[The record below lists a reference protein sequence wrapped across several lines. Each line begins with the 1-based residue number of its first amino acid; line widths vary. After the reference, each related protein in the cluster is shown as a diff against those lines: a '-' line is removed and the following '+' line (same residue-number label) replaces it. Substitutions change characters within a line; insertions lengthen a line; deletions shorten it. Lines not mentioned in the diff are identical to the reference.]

1 MSSDMAKRVAALS
14 PEKREELLR
23 RLREKE
29 LQAATAPQAAAVPQI
44 VARDRSKPAQ
54 LSFAQQRM
62 WLLDQLQPGTAL
74 YNNAAA
80 FRVQGALDADALAR
94 SFNALVERHE
104 SLRTYFLL
112 EDEGP
117 VQVIHPSLRL
127 EIPLVDLQSL
137 SETEREAEGRR
148 LSIAEAELPFD
159 LSRGPLMRVTLLR
172 MGEQEHLMLL
182 TIHHIIWD
190 GWSMGVLMRE
200 LAEVYQAF
208 ATGAAPSL
216 APLAIQPADF
226 AQWQRQW
233 LRGEVLEKQ
242 LSYWKQQLGG
252 SLPVLQMPTDRLWPA
267 NPTFEARKHYWTL
280 PPALAEGLK
289 ALSRREGSSLF
300 MTLLAAF
307 KVLLSRYTGQQDLVV
322 GSPIA
327 GRNRRETEPLIGF
340 FLNTLVLRTDLAGTP
355 TFRELLG
362 RVRQTALGAYDHQDV
377 PFELL
382 VQTLQPERE
391 ANRIPLFQVL
401 FILQNAPSSSF
412 SFSGLTLTPRVDVAK
427 TQLDLTLIMEETPQG
442 LEGAWEYSTELYDEE
457 TLSRLTAH
465 FQRLLTGIV
474 ENPELR
480 ISELPLLPPEERQR
494 LLVEWNDKRGTYP
507 REECLHQLFEAQVER
522 TPDAVAVEFRGERL
536 TYRELNRRANVQ
548 ARFLMEQGVG
558 PDTVVA
564 LLDQRGTQ
572 LLTAMLAVF
581 KAGGAYLPLDPV
593 HPAKRLAQVLRQSGS
608 PVVLVSGEK
617 VAVLGQAL
625 EELERK
631 PRVFTFEALPRE
643 GEGSNPPARANG
655 RNLAYVIY
663 TSGSTGVPKGAMLEH
678 HGVVNHLLAK
688 VEELALT
695 SSDVVA
701 QTASQCFDI
710 SVWQHF
716 SALAVGGCTLIVEDE
731 VAHQP
736 LELLKA
742 MERHGMTVV
751 ETVPSLLRAM
761 EEEVAG
767 LAEGRPGL
775 SRLRWMV
782 PTGEA
787 LPPEVCRRWFQFY
800 PHVPLLN
807 AYGPTECSDDVAHHP
822 MREASSGAITPI
834 GRPVRNT
841 QLYVLD
847 ARMQLVPTGVPGELY
862 VGGDGVGRGYLREP
876 GRTADVFVP
885 DPFVSRPGSR
895 MYKTGDLVRYR
906 ADGAL
911 EFLGRLDHQVK
922 VRGFRIELGEIES
935 ALRQHPSVRDV
946 VVVAREDDPGKKRLV
961 AYLVWRE
968 EGATLDA
975 VRAHLKDR
983 LPEYMVPAAYVVL
996 DVLPLSANGKVD
1008 RKALPV
1014 PDAGQQAAGYV
1025 APRNAT
1031 EEMVAGIWAQ
1041 LLGVA
1046 RVGAHDNFFELGG
1059 HSLVAT
1065 QVVSRLRNTFEVEL
1079 ALPSIFEAPTVA
1091 ELARVIESARDSK
1104 LSLQAPPLVPTAR
1117 EGTLP
1122 LSFAQQ
1128 RLWFM
1133 DHFQPGDTSYNV
1145 PAAVR
1150 LQGQLDVGALERS
1163 LQDLVR
1169 RHESLRTTFPSVN
1182 GQPVQ
1187 RISAELPLTLA
1198 VDDLGAL
1205 PEQEREAEVQRRADD
1220 DARQA
1225 FDLEKGPMMRTR
1237 LLRLAP
1243 ETHVLLLTMHHIVS
1257 DFWSINLLFQELG
1270 ALYDAHRLGQPSPLP
1285 QPPIQYAD
1293 FARWQR
1299 QWLSGK
1305 VLDAQLA
1312 YWKTQLAGAPAI
1324 LELPTDRPRPPV
1336 RSARGALTP
1345 VIELPP
1351 ALSDS
1356 LRKLSQKEGVSLFM
1370 LLEAAFRVLLQRY
1383 GGQEDFSLGTTVAGR
1398 TRTETEGL
1406 IGPFINALVLRVNM
1420 AQARTFRELLARV
1433 RQTALGAYAHQDIP
1447 FEKLVEELAPARDLS
1462 HSPLF
1467 QVAFELRKSVAS
1479 LDMKIGGLEVSPVV
1493 AEPGTSKFD
1502 LALVMFDR
1510 PEGLLGYCEY
1520 STDLY
1525 DATTIQRMMG
1535 HLRVLLEAIAAQPE
1549 ARLSSLPLLPEAER
1563 RQMLL
1568 DWNANALP
1576 APEACL
1582 HELFQEQA
1590 ARTPEAVAISFEGS
1604 TYTYGELDRWS
1615 NQLAHY
1621 LLARGVGPDVLVG
1634 LCMDRGLDLVVG
1646 MLGILKAG
1654 GAYLPLD
1661 PAYPI
1666 ERLTYM
1672 LNDAGVPVLVTQERL
1687 ADELPSHGEFRVI
1700 VDTEANEIAQEPETP
1715 PQPGVI
1721 PANLAYAIYTSG
1733 STGKPKGVLVEHRGV
1748 SNTMRG
1754 AIRDYDIKPGQKV
1767 LQFASAS
1774 FDVSVLEIFTTLLG
1788 GGTLVLASKDDLLP
1802 GPDLVQLLRAN
1813 RITTMMMTPS
1823 VLATLP
1829 PEELPALRTV
1839 VVGGEA
1845 CSAELMGRWATGRRF
1860 VNAYGP
1866 TETSINATSA
1876 QCVEGSGRPPI
1887 GRAYPNVQV
1896 YALDRNLTPVPI
1908 GVTGELYVGGKG
1920 VGRGYLSSP
1929 ELTAERFVPNP
1940 FSQTGGSRLYRT
1952 GDLVRYRPDGNLEF
1966 VGRVD
1971 TQVKLRGFRIELG
1984 EIESRLIK
1992 QPDLRAAAV
2001 VVREDV
2007 PGVKR
2012 LVAYV
2017 VPAEGRTPAM
2027 GALKEFL
2034 EESLPEYMVPSAF
2047 VEMEALPL
2055 TPNGK
2060 VDEKALPVPGRSV
2073 EQAASF
2079 VAPSNPVEEKLAGIW
2094 LELLGGEKVGIHDNF
2109 FDLGGNSLM
2118 AMQVSSRIREV
2129 LQVELPV
2136 RQLFETPTVAGLA
2149 QSIGPISHAI
2159 TLPPAPPLVPVPRGA
2174 PLPMSFAQQRL
2185 WVQVQLEPTTTA
2197 FNFPLAMRLKGH
2209 LDIEALKRSFEALTQ
2224 RHETMRTTFSVV
2236 KGQPVQVIAPEM
2248 PLPMPLVDLQHLPE
2262 QEREAEVLRRV
2273 KDDPKIVFD
2282 LMRGPMMRTT
2292 LLRLAPQE
2300 HVLILTTHHIA
2311 TDAWSGAIFFRE
2323 LTAFYAAFSSGTEP
2337 QLPPLPIQYADF
2349 AQWQRKW
2356 LQGEV
2361 LEAQRTYWKNHLTGL
2376 PVLELPTD
2384 RPRPSVQTFRGDHQR
2399 MMLLSRETT
2408 AQLEEVGR
2416 QEGATLFMTLL
2427 AAFKVLM
2434 YRYSGQTDIVVGSP
2448 IAGRSRSEVEGLIGF
2463 FVNNLA
2469 LRTRFTPDMPFS
2481 ELLRKVREATLGAYA
2496 HQDMPFEQLVDEV
2509 QPERDLSRSPLFQA
2523 TLSLQNAPSL
2533 EAAFAGLELSMIEV
2547 DSPTSKWD
2555 LSFFTGN
2562 TPEGLAVLLEY
2573 STDLFDTSTVLR
2585 MATHFQ
2591 SLLEGIAVDPERR
2604 LAELPLM
2611 KKEERQRLLVE
2622 WNDTR
2627 TEPPQE
2633 ARAHRLLE
2641 QVVEQRP
2648 DAVAVSFESSQLTYR
2663 ELNQRA
2669 NQMAYQ
2675 LRALGV
2681 GPEMRV
2687 GICMERSLEMVV
2699 GLLGI
2704 MKSGAAYVPLDPTY
2718 PKDRLGFILEDA
2730 EVEVLLTQPHLE
2742 DEVLPDH
2749 GARVLHLTS
2758 DFASIADEYEANP
2771 EEGAEADNLAYIIY
2785 TSGST
2790 GRPKGVQLAHRGL
2803 CNTALAASR
2812 ALELTPESRVLQF
2825 AAFGFDASVWEIFS
2839 TLLTGAHLVLAP
2851 REAIM
2856 PGPPLHALLE
2866 EKGITAVTLTPSALA
2881 PLEPERLKGLRTVV
2895 SAGEACSS
2903 ELARRWKEGRL
2914 FVNAYGPTETTVCAT
2929 LNREVDAQRPTIGR
2943 PLPNVQ
2949 VYVLD
2954 ARLQPVPV
2962 GVVGQLYVSGVG
2974 LARGYLGRPDMTAE
2988 RFVPNPFGTEPGT
3001 RLYRTG
3007 DLARYLSNG
3016 ELEFLGRADQ
3026 QVKLRGFRIE
3036 LGEVESVLAQHP
3048 SVREAVVSL
3057 RKEGGDERLVAYL
3070 VMKDGQEPDPAELRG
3085 FLKEKLP
3092 DYMVPA
3098 AFVGM
3103 EALPLT
3109 PNDKMDR
3116 GALPA
3121 PAKEAVAR
3129 KDYVAPRNPVEEILV
3144 GLWADIF
3151 ETDQVGI
3158 HDNFFDLGGHSM
3170 LGIQLFTRIQEVF
3183 DVEIPLLELFEKPTV
3198 ALLAQR
3204 VAAAQ
3209 PGERREQIAPIVPTP
3224 AAEYVPLSFSQQN
3237 YWLPEQQGPENPYHV
3252 VPMAFRVS
3260 GPLDAAALTRSL
3272 EEIVRRHEAL
3282 RTTFPVVDGTP
3293 VQRIHPEMA
3302 VSLPVVELG
3311 HLPEAQWEA
3320 EARRMAREVVWRPF
3334 DLANGP
3340 LMRFGLYRFSRNAH
3354 LLVLA
3359 MHHVIIDLESAG
3371 VFLSELM
3378 TIYAAFRDGKP
3389 SPLPELAIQYRD
3401 YTRWQRERLQGE
3413 KLEQL
3418 RAYWKQR
3425 MEPLPT
3431 LKLPFDRPYP
3441 ERETFRSAQHAFTLS
3456 PALTKLLYALGRREG
3471 VTPFIL
3477 MLSALNVLLQR
3488 YSGQEQ
3494 IAVFSAT
3501 ADRARPELEK
3511 LIGLF
3516 ARLRLLRVDLSGDPS
3531 FREVLKRVR
3540 TVSLGSPE
3548 HEELPYV
3555 ELVKLL
3561 PSASGEGQRPL
3572 SRVAFSF
3579 SSLSAPALDDIGLKL
3594 EQVLLIDY
3602 DMMLVDLSVTLF
3614 DSPEGLQG
3622 TLDYKTDVFDA
3633 STIQAMYEHLR
3644 VLLECIAADPDQR
3657 LSTFPLPGGASQKA
3671 QVTG

>member
-1 MSSDMAKRVAALS
+1 MAKRVAALS

-29 LQAATAPQAAAVPQI
+29 SQAAAPQI
-44 VARDRSKPAQ
+44 VARDRARPAP

-62 WLLDQLQPGTAL
+62 WLLDQLQPGSSL
-74 YNNAAA
+74 YNNAAS
-80 FRVQGALDADALAR
+80 FRVEGALDADAFSR
-94 SFNALVERHE
+94 SFNVLVERHE
-104 SLRTYFLL
+104 SLRTLFVLQ
-112 EDEGP
+112 DEGP
-117 VQVIHPSLRL
+117 VQVIQPSLRL
-127 EIPLVDLQSL
+127 EIPVVDLRGL
-137 SETEREAEGRR
+137 PGPEREAEVRR
-148 LSIAEAELPFD
+148 LSVEEAGRPFE

-172 MGEQEHLMLL
+172 LDEQEHLMLL
-182 TIHHIIWD
+182 TLHHIIWD
-190 GWSMGVLMRE
+190 GWSHGVLMRE
-200 LAEVYQAF
+200 LAVVYQAF
-208 ATGAAPSL
+208 TTGAVPSL
-216 APLAIQPADF
+216 PPLALQPADF

-233 LRGEVLEKQ
+233 LQGEVLENQ

-252 SLPVLQMPTDRLWPA
+252 TLPVLQMPTDRLWPA
-267 NPTFEARKHYWTL
+267 NPTFDARKHVWAL
-280 PPALAEGLK
+280 PLALSEGLN

-327 GRNRRETEPLIGF
+327 GRTRRETEPLIGF
-340 FLNTLVLRTDLAGTP
+340 FLNTLVLRTDLSGAP
-355 TFRELLG
+355 TFRELLA
-362 RVRQTALGAYDHQDV
+362 RVRQTALAAYDHQDV

-401 FILQNAPSSSF
+401 FILQNASSNSF
-412 SFSGLTLTPRVDVAK
+412 SFSGLTITPRVGATK
-427 TQLDLTLIMEETPQG
+427 TQLDLTLIMVETPRG

-457 TLSRLTAH
+457 TLSRLTGH
-465 FQRLLTGIV
+465 FQRLLEGIV

-480 ISELPLLPPEERQR
+480 ISELPLLPTEERQR
-494 LLVEWNDKRGTYP
+494 LLVGWNDKRGAYP
-507 REECLHQLFEAQVER
+507 REECLHQIFEAQVER
-522 TPDAVAVEFRGERL
+522 TPDAVAAEFREERL

-548 ARFLMEQGVG
+548 ARFLVEQGVG

-564 LLDQRGTQ
+564 LLDQRGNQ
-572 LLTAMLAVF
+572 LFTAMLAVF
-581 KAGGAYLPLDPV
+581 KAGGAYLPLDPL
-593 HPAKRLAQVLRQSGS
+593 HPAKRLAQVLKQSGA
-608 PVVLVSGEK
+608 PVVLVSKEK
-617 VAVLGQAL
+617 EEVLGQAL
-625 EELERK
+625 EELKEK
-631 PRVFTFEALPRE
+631 PRVFTFEELARQ
-643 GEGSNPPARANG
+643 GEGSNLPTRSNG
-655 RNLAYVIY
+655 RSLAYVIY
-663 TSGSTGVPKGAMLEH
+663 TSGSTGVPKGAMLEQQ
-678 HGVVNHLLAK
+678 GMVNHLYAK
-688 VEELALT
+688 VEELELKP
-695 SSDVVA
+695 SDVVA

-716 SALAVGGCTLIVEDE
+716 CALAVGGRTLIVEDE

-736 LELLKA
+736 LKLLEA

-751 ETVPSLLRAM
+751 ETVPSLLRAV
-761 EEEVAG
+761 EEEAAG
-767 LAEGRPGL
+767 LGEGRPGL
-775 SRLRWMV
+775 LRLRWMV

-787 LPPEVCRRWFQFY
+787 LPPEVCRRWFQLY

-807 AYGPTECSDDVAHHP
+807 AYGPTECSDDVTHHP
-822 MREASSGAITPI
+822 MREASTGAITPI

-862 VGGDGVGRGYLREP
+862 VGGDGVGRGYLKEP
-876 GRTADVFVP
+876 GRTAEVFVP
-885 DPFVSRPGSR
+885 DPFTSQSGRR

-906 ADGAL
+906 VDGAL

-922 VRGFRIELGEIES
+922 VRGFRIELGEIEA
-935 ALRQHPSVRDV
+935 ALGQHPAVREV
-946 VVVAREDDPGKKRLV
+946 VVVAREDEPGKKRLV
-961 AYLVWRE
+961 AYLSWRE
-968 EGATLDA
+968 EGATVDA
-975 VRAHLKDR
+975 VRTYLKDR
-983 LPEYMVPAAYVVL
+983 LPEYMVPATYVVL
-996 DVLPLSANGKVD
+996 DALPLSSNGKVD

-1014 PDAGQQAAGYV
+1014 PDAGQQAAEGFV
-1025 APRNAT
+1025 APRNVT

-1041 LLGVA
+1041 LLGVE
-1046 RVGAHDNFFELGG
+1046 RVGVHDNFFELGG

-1065 QVVSRLRNTFEVEL
+1065 QVISRLRGTFEVEL
-1079 ALPSIFEAPTVA
+1079 ALPSFFEAPTVA
-1091 ELARVIESARDSK
+1091 ELARLVESTRESK
-1104 LSLQAPPLVPTAR
+1104 LSLQAPPLVPTPR
-1117 EGTLP
+1117 EGALP

-1163 LQDLVR
+1163 LQDIIR

-1187 RISAELPLTLA
+1187 RISAELPLQLV
-1198 VDDLGAL
+1198 VDELEKL
-1205 PEQEREAEVQRRADD
+1205 SEQEREAEVQRRADD
-1220 DARQA
+1220 DARQP

-1243 ETHVLLLTMHHIVS
+1243 QTHVLLLTMHHIVS

-1270 ALYDAHRLGQPSPLP
+1270 ALYDAHRLGKPSPLP
-1285 QPPIQYAD
+1285 QLPIQYAD

-1305 VLDAQLA
+1305 VLDAQLS

-1351 ALSDS
+1351 ALSES

-1370 LLEAAFRVLLQRY
+1370 LLEAAFRVLLHRY

-1433 RQTALGAYAHQDIP
+1433 RQTALGAFAHQDIP
-1447 FEKLVEELAPARDLS
+1447 FEKLVEEMAPTRDLS
-1462 HSPLF
+1462 HSPFF

-1479 LDMKIGGLEVSPVV
+1479 LAMEIGGLQVSPVV
-1493 AEPGTSKFD
+1493 AEPGTAKFD

-1549 ARLSSLPLLPEAER
+1549 ARLSALSLLSEAER

-1568 DWNANALP
+1568 DWNATALP

-1590 ARTPEAVAISFEGS
+1590 ARTPEAVALSFEGS

-1661 PAYPI
+1661 PTYPI

-1687 ADELPSHGEFRVI
+1687 ADELPSHGEFRVS
-1700 VDTEANEIAQEPETP
+1700 VDVEANEIAQEPETP
-1715 PQPGVI
+1715 PQSGVTPG
-1721 PANLAYAIYTSG
+1721 NLSYAIYTSG

-1748 SNTMRG
+1748 SNTIRG
-1754 AIRDYDIKPGQKV
+1754 AIHDYDVKPGQKV

-1802 GPDLVQLLRAN
+1802 GPDLVQLLRSN

-1845 CSAELMGRWATGRRF
+1845 CSAELMDRWAAGRRF

-1876 QCVEGSGRPPI
+1876 LCVEGSGRPPI

-1896 YALDRNLTPVPI
+1896 YVLDRHLLPVPI

-1929 ELTAERFVPNP
+1929 ELAAERFVPNP
-1940 FSQTGGSRLYRT
+1940 FSQTEGSRLYRT

-1984 EIESRLIK
+1984 EIETRLIK
-1992 QPDLRAAAV
+1992 HPDLRAAAV

-2017 VPAEGRTPAM
+2017 VPSEGRSPAM

-2060 VDEKALPVPGRSV
+2060 VDEKALPAPGRSV

-2079 VAPSNPVEEKLAGIW
+2079 VAPSNRVEEKLAGIW
-2094 LELLGGEKVGIHDNF
+2094 MELLGEDKVGIHDNF

-2118 AMQVSSRIREV
+2118 AMQVASRIREV
-2129 LQVELPV
+2129 LQVEVPV

-2149 QSIGPISHAI
+2149 QSIGPVSHAV

-2174 PLPMSFAQQRL
+2174 PLPLSFAQQRL
-2185 WVQVQLEPTTTA
+2185 WVQVQLEPSNAA
-2197 FNFPLAMRLKGH
+2197 FNFPLAMRLKGR

-2236 KGQPVQVIAPEM
+2236 KGQPVQIIAPEM

-2262 QEREAEVLRRV
+2262 QEREAEVMRRV
-2273 KDDPKIVFD
+2273 KEDPKIVFD
-2282 LMRGPMMRTT
+2282 LVRGPMVRTT
-2292 LLRLAPQE
+2292 LLRLAPEE
-2300 HVLILTTHHIA
+2300 HVLVLTTHHIA

-2323 LTAFYAAFSSGTEP
+2323 LTVFYAAFSSGTEP
-2337 QLPPLPIQYADF
+2337 ELPPLPIQYADF

-2361 LEAQRTYWKNHLTGL
+2361 LEAQRTYWKNHLMGL

-2399 MMLLSRETT
+2399 MLLLSRETT
-2408 AQLEEVGR
+2408 EQLEEVGR

-2469 LRTRFTPDMPFS
+2469 LRTRFTGDMPFN
-2481 ELLRKVREATLGAYA
+2481 ELLRRVREATLGAYA

-2555 LSFFTGN
+2555 LSFFTGT
-2562 TPEGLAVLLEY
+2562 TPDGLAVLLEY

-2627 TEPPQE
+2627 TEPARE

-2663 ELNQRA
+2663 ELNLRA

-2675 LRALGV
+2675 LRALGI

-2687 GICMERSLEMVV
+2687 AICMERSLEMVV

-2704 MKSGAAYVPLDPTY
+2704 MKSGAAYVPLDPSY
-2718 PKDRLGFILEDA
+2718 PKDRLSFILEDA

-2742 DEVLPDH
+2742 EVLPDH
-2749 GARVLHLTS
+2749 GARVLHLS
-2758 DFASIADEYEANP
+2758 PDWASLADEFEANP
-2771 EEGAEADNLAYIIY
+2771 PEGAEADNLAYIIY

-2812 ALELTPESRVLQF
+2812 ALALTPESRVLQF

-2866 EKGITAVTLTPSALA
+2866 EKGVTAVTLTPSALA

-2895 SAGEACSS
+2895 SAGEACTP

-2914 FVNAYGPTETTVCAT
+2914 FINAYGPTETTVCAT

-2954 ARLQPVPV
+2954 ERLQPVPV
-2962 GVVGQLYVSGVG
+2962 GVAGHLYVSGVG
-2974 LARGYLGRPDMTAE
+2974 VARGYLGRPDLTAE
-2988 RFVPNPFGTEPGT
+2988 RFLPHPFGAEPGA

-3036 LGEVESVLAQHP
+3036 LGEVEAVLAQHP
-3048 SVREAVVSL
+3048 MVREAVVSL
-3057 RKEGGDERLVAYL
+3057 RKEAGDERLVAYL
-3070 VMKDGQEPDPAELRG
+3070 VMKDGQEPDPAALRG

-3092 DYMVPA
+3092 EYMVPA

-3121 PAKEAVAR
+3121 PAQEAVAR
-3129 KDYVAPRNPVEEILV
+3129 KDYVAPRTSVEEILA

-3151 ETDQVGI
+3151 ECEQVGI

-3170 LGIQLFTRIQEVF
+3170 LGIQLFTRIQEIF
-3183 DVEIPLLELFEKPTV
+3183 DVEIPLLELFERPTV
-3198 ALLAQR
+3198 AMLAER
-3204 VAAAQ
+3204 VEAAQ
-3209 PGERREQIAPIVPTP
+3209 PGERREQVAPIVPTP
-3224 AAEYVPLSFSQQN
+3224 PAEYIPLSFSQQN

-3252 VPMAFRVS
+3252 VPLAFRVD
-3260 GPLDAAALTRSL
+3260 GPLDAPALTRSL
-3272 EEIVRRHEAL
+3272 EEILRRHEAL

-3340 LMRFGLYRFSRNAH
+3340 LMRFGLYRFSKNAH

-3359 MHHVIIDLESAG
+3359 MHHVLIDLESAG
-3371 VFLSELM
+3371 VFLAELM
-3378 TIYAAFRDGKP
+3378 ALYGAFRDGKP
-3389 SPLPELAIQYRD
+3389 SPLPEPSVQYRD

-3413 KLEQL
+3413 RLERL

-3425 MEPLPT
+3425 MDPLPT

-3456 PALTKLLYALGRREG
+3456 PALTKQLYALARREG

-3477 MLSALNVLLQR
+3477 MLSALKALLHR

-3511 LIGLF
+3511 MIGLF

-3531 FREVLKRVR
+3531 FREMLKRVR
-3540 TVSLGSPE
+3540 AVSLGSPE

-3561 PSASGEGQRPL
+3561 PSTSGEGQRPL

-3579 SSLSAPALDDIGLKL
+3579 SSLSAPALDGIGLELK
-3594 EQVLLIDY
+3594 QVPLIDY

-3622 TLDYKTDVFDA
+3622 TLAYKTDVFDA

-3657 LSTFPLPGGASQKA
+3657 LSTFPPQGGETQKA
-3671 QVTG
+3671 QVAG